1 MTPEGF
7 GPFGCETERIHLG
20 AGVPAETLGLGA
32 EVAPVAASAPIVEG
46 EHLMTEVLKVE
57 TSGAAAVTW
66 VREGELCVA
75 VAEPELLVETW
86 AAWMEGRSAQLSAV
100 AGMVS
105 VMSALT
111 DTDTTSWVSFLGRST
126 GSDDGDGDG
135 LGMSCPSSAAI
146 AVTPCCSS
154 LNRKTSSADIFL
166 RSAIPVILF

>member
-7 GPFGCETERIHLG
+7 GFETERIHLG
-20 AGVPAETLGLGA
+20 AGAPAETSGSGA

-46 EHLMTEVLKVE
+46 EPLTRLTTEELKVE
-57 TSGAAAVTW
+57 TSGTVAVTW

-86 AAWMEGRSAQLSAV
+86 AAWMEGWSAQVSVA
-100 AGMVS
+100 AGMMS
-105 VMSALT
+105 VMSAL
-111 DTDTTSWVSFLGRST
+111 T

-135 LGMSCPSSAAI
+135 LGASCPSSAII
-146 AVTPCCSS
+146 ALTLLTPCCSS
-154 LNRKTSSADIFL
+154 RNRKTSSADIFL